1 MRPSLQPVPYRR
13 WIPSAI
19 LLLLLSWLNPITAEP
34 LAQAGFPAPGTPPSQ
49 LAADPLVSEGLA
61 AEARFDSKAALAA
74 FLKADAAHP
83 DNAFI
88 LRKISRQYSDLTID
102 TKDLAEKKRLCIE
115 SLEYGQRAVKLEPDN
130 AVNVLSLAICY
141 GKLGLYSDVR
151 TRIEYSRLVRENA
164 ERALQLNP
172 AYDYAH
178 HVLGRWHYEVA
189 SLGTG
194 KRMLVKLIYGGLPP
208 ASTAEAI
215 RHLQRAVELSPQL
228 PSHRV
233 ELGFALLADGQQDA
247 AREMFEAALNMRAE
261 EKHDA
266 EAFSRA
272 RAALAKLK

>member
-1 MRPSLQPVPYRR
+1 MR
-13 WIPSAI
+13 
-19 LLLLLSWLNPITAEP
+19 
-34 LAQAGFPAPGTPPSQ
+34 
-49 LAADPLVSEGLA
+49 DGLA
-61 AEARFDSKAALAA
+61 AEARFDSKTALAS
-74 FLKADAAHP
+74 FLQADAAHP
-83 DNAFI
+83 NNAFI

-102 TKDLAEKKRLCIE
+102 TNDVAEKKRLCIE
-115 SLEYGQRAVKLEPDN
+115 SLEYGKRAVELQPDN

-151 TRIEYSRLVRENA
+151 TRIEYSRLVRDNA
-164 ERALQLNP
+164 ERALKLNP
-172 AYDYAH
+172 DYDYAH

-189 SLGTG
+189 SLGAA

-247 AREMFEAALNMRAE
+247 AREMFEQALKMRVQ
-261 EKHDA
+261 EKHEA
-266 EAFSRA
+266 EALGRA